1 MACWKH
7 KQGQN
12 YLETWVEVRKGN
24 VREPDVGEGGEGPGE
39 TEVDDHADH
48 PVAHAANLL

>member
-1 MACWKH
+1 MAWGNI
-7 KQGQN
+7 QEDQN

-39 TEVDDHADH
+39 AEVDDHADH
-48 PVAHAANLL
+48 PVAHAAHLL